1 MRKIV
6 RSLTCPSEY
15 SIGVNANLHS
25 PSSLS
30 LSLSLLPPSL
40 HRRKSAATGSNDSEP
55 RSVTHSSEGGP
66 ERDISCVYPVDQARP
81 AINQR
86 KANRFQLMHRYRSLV
101 AAGGNLEMPWIF
113 VSNCAISARFHP
125 KGGENENPYPGEI
138 PNTSLP
144 RICYAPRAFSRSSNY
159 VRSRNSGEGKTG
171 EGRAAKFS
179 IEMQE

>member
-15 SIGVNANLHS
+15 SIEWIPIS
-25 PSSLS
+25 IPPSLS
-30 LSLSLLPPSL
+30 LSLSPSL

-55 RSVTHSSEGGP
+55 RSVTHSSERGP

-101 AAGGNLEMPWIF
+101 AAEETWKCLEFSYRIVPSPLGFTRRGWVGVGRWKSISRRNTDVFLAYWVRFFFVRVIMWERMCGGGRKNG
-113 VSNCAISARFHP
+113 R
-125 KGGENENPYPGEI
+125 GEQRN
-138 PNTSLP
+138 
-144 RICYAPRAFSRSSNY
+144 SRSN
-159 VRSRNSGEGKTG
+159 SRME
-171 EGRAAKFS
+171 E
-179 IEMQE
+179 